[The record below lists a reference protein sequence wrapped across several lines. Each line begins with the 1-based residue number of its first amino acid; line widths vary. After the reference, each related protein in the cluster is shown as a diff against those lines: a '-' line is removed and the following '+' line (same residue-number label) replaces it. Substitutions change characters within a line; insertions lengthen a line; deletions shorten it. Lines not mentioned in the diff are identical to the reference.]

1 MNNQFGE
8 VDNENFLWQNGEEV
22 EVLTISATHDRL
34 RAGFW
39 LGDGVFETLLFEN
52 GKYFALNRHRT
63 RLIAAEKK
71 IGIYQ
76 EEVFD
81 QKWKLIESGLA
92 SAGLWLKDRVGQVR
106 ITTLSDDQIFITAK
120 IHQIPVAPL
129 RIGIYPFPFNERS
142 NFSGVKTISYGQ
154 NAQVL
159 RYAKEQGLDD
169 LLLLNSRD
177 EIVESALANFIAFD
191 GKKWVTPHLD
201 SGALAGI
208 TRELLIEFFQLEP
221 VTLTLT
227 DLAAMKELALI
238 SSLRDIQAISYLE
251 GISAF
256 EASSYKTPSEVGKLN
271 ASFQAW
277 RRRNSN
283 P

>member
-92 SAGLWLKDRVGQVR
+92 SAGLWLQDRIGQVR

-154 NAQVL
+154 NVQVL
-159 RYAKEQGLDD
+159 RYAKEQGFDD

-227 DLAAMKELALI
+227 DLAAMKEMALI

-271 ASFQAW
+271 SNFQSW
-277 RRRNSN
+277 RRGNSN

>member
-1 MNNQFGE
+1 M
-8 VDNENFLWQNGEEV
+8 
-22 EVLTISATHDRL
+22 
-34 RAGFW
+34 
-39 LGDGVFETLLFEN
+39 
-52 GKYFALNRHRT
+52 
-63 RLIAAEKK
+63 
-71 IGIYQ
+71 
-76 EEVFD
+76 
-81 QKWKLIESGLA
+81 
-92 SAGLWLKDRVGQVR
+92 
-106 ITTLSDDQIFITAK
+106 
-120 IHQIPVAPL
+120 
-129 RIGIYPFPFNERS
+129 
-142 NFSGVKTISYGQ
+142 
-154 NAQVL
+154 L

-221 VTLTLT
+221 ATLTLT
-227 DLAAMKELALI
+227 DLAAMKEMALI

-271 ASFQAW
+271 SNFQSW
-277 RRRNSN
+277 RRGNSN

>member
-154 NAQVL
+154 NVQVL
-159 RYAKEQGLDD
+159 RYAKEQGFDD

-227 DLAAMKELALI
+227 DLAAMKEMALI

-271 ASFQAW
+271 SNFQSW
-277 RRRNSN
+277 RRGNSN